1 MLYHRSLQ
9 WWMSI
14 DYSLNCRFVLSVEIL
29 MQFDRKFRQMKITKY
44 VHGRQKYESHSQKLA
59 WPCVYPNEK
68 AETRG
73 NALMR
78 IINDLV
84 PDQFL
89 DKNKLEYPSFCI
101 KRYLHGANRDAYVRT
116 TPWCNVWYRYKCN
129 VCPYTGSDTGR
140 DINLERIL
148 QCMVLISGR
157 ECY

>member
-1 MLYHRSLQ
+1 
-9 WWMSI
+9 
-14 DYSLNCRFVLSVEIL
+14 

-73 NALMR
+73 DALMR
-78 IINDLV
+78 IINGLV

-101 KRYLHGANRDAYVRT
+101 KRYLHGATRDAYVRT
-116 TPWCNVWYRYKCN
+116 TPCCMFDTDTN
-129 VCPYTGSDTGR
+129 VCPYTGSDTDR

-157 ECY
+157 GCY

>member
-1 MLYHRSLQ
+1 
-9 WWMSI
+9 
-14 DYSLNCRFVLSVEIL
+14 

-73 NALMR
+73 DALMR

-116 TPWCNVWYRYKCN
+116 TPCCMF
-129 VCPYTGSDTGR
+129 DTGTNVMYVR
-140 DINLERIL
+140 TLDLIQIEIL
-148 QCMVLISGR
+148 I
-157 ECY
+157 